1 MYKRGNELPIYGT
14 ILTDVYCNIHSL
26 KERSSYVLCVYVGL
40 REKKWEKFLIIRV
53 WTALHY
59 FTELKYFQGS
69 ISAYSGGYSL
79 QNGKH
84 LTRPDGVTNRY
95 TIEVLGCY
103 ENLWLEII
111 GDGGSSVDKGAALQ
125 IGMSLVRFQMVSVE
139 FFINIILQIAKW
151 PWGRLSLTEMS
162 VRSISLGVKNARCV
176 RLTTL
181 PPF

>member
-1 MYKRGNELPIYGT
+1 MSCQYTVPYWQMSIAIYTVFKNGVHTSCVFMWACERKVREISDYSCLDSASLFYRIKIFPRQYKRLFWWIFFAEWQVP
-14 ILTDVYCNIHSL
+14 
-26 KERSSYVLCVYVGL
+26 
-40 REKKWEKFLIIRV
+40 
-53 WTALHY
+53 
-59 FTELKYFQGS
+59 
-69 ISAYSGGYSL
+69 
-79 QNGKH
+79 
-84 LTRPDGVTNRY
+84 TRPDGVTNRY

-139 FFINIILQIAKW
+139 FFINIILPIAKW